1 MEKVKQENKINVYD
15 VQFIIWESI
24 EATSEQEASE
34 ILKDKIKHLHHQL
47 ESVEIQ
53 AMDIYNPKSKDYIF
67 ND

>member
-1 MEKVKQENKINVYD
+1 MIEVKQKEKVNEYD
-15 VQFIIWESI
+15 VQFVVWESV